1 MLTVTSRL
9 RLLTE
14 PTIFVMLEEAPCYAD
29 AILLLSVLLIYFYE
43 EIKNLKTLP
52 FGEVKTNKQTFARVL
67 QIS

>member
-1 MLTVTSRL
+1 MSRL

-14 PTIFVMLEEAPCYAD
+14 PTIFVMLEEAPCHAD

-43 EIKNLKTLP
+43 EMKNLKTLP
-52 FGEVKTNKQTFARVL
+52 FGDVKTNKHLHVHVL

>member
-1 MLTVTSRL
+1 
-9 RLLTE
+9 
-14 PTIFVMLEEAPCYAD
+14 MLEEAPCYAD